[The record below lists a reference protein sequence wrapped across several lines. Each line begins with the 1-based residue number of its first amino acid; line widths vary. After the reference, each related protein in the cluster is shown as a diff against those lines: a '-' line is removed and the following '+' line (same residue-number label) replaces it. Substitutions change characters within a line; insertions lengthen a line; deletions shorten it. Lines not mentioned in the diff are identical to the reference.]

1 MDSSQ
6 SLTNQDRGEGALALI
21 LVSTVV
27 STSVVLLRVYSKCF
41 VIRGMGWDDGVMVV
55 AMVRTASMM
64 RFLNLLILRRRYF
77 QTYTRLLISST
88 SGMAMVDIAVS

>member
-55 AMVRTASMM
+55 AMVRTSPMM

>member
-6 SLTNQDRGEGALALI
+6 SLTDQDRGEGALALI
-21 LVSTVV
+21 LVLTVV
-27 STSVVLLRVYSKCF
+27 STSVVLLREYSKCF

-64 RFLNLLILRRRYF
+64 RFQNLLILRCRYF
-77 QTYTRLLISST
+77 QSYAMLLISST
-88 SGMAMVDIAVS
+88 SGMAMVGIVVS